1 MDVKSLII
9 TKVEEKEEQKVQKTT
24 KPKAAVEYSIALADN
39 CDLAIVR
46 KTSRTEQMLVMIIS
60 QFLNPKTT
68 SFYIKDMKTGNIDEL
83 DIHTESKYLPK
94 LKKFFQDLQEPLDTG
109 LAWWPT
115 INRFDISY
123 ERFGMLDRENMVK
136 MAKDGIPIFNLAG
149 WTYNELISFYGSN
162 RNIFLYAYKNMS
174 LDKMNSSK
182 FFRFIKNFNLTN
194 DDAKYFID
202 KLMISPVS
210 NFDVYSGYTLLIQ
223 HCKIRRLIDY
233 LLFDIYYQG
242 YYSIAGAL
250 SSLEDFYRCQL
261 ALYGKVKEK
270 YPKYLATEHN
280 IAVFKYNLVREQI
293 ESKDFEDFVNSEEYT
308 NLNYDVQGQRYCIIT
323 PKLPSDLADEGT
335 NLNHCVKTYISKV
348 AKQESKILFLRERKA
363 RENSLVTIEVKNNTV
378 IQVKG
383 MRNRQPNTEEMKFVN
398 LWADKNNLTVSQYV

>member
-9 TKVEEKEEQKVQKTT
+9 TKAEEKEEKEVKKVT

-46 KTSRTEQMLVMIIS
+46 KTARTEQMLVIIVS
-60 QFLNPKTT
+60 QFLNEKTT

-83 DIHTESKYLPK
+83 NIGIESNYLPK
-94 LKKFFQDLQEPLDTG
+94 MKKFFQDLQEPLDTG
-109 LAWWPT
+109 LAWWPI
-115 INRFDISY
+115 INRSDINY
-123 ERFGMLDRENMVK
+123 EHFGMLARENMVK
-136 MAKDGIPIFNLAG
+136 MAKDGIPIFELAG
-149 WTYNELISFYGSN
+149 WSYNELISFYSEN
-162 RNIFLYAYKNMS
+162 RNIFLYAYKNMP

-182 FFRFIKNFNLTN
+182 FFRFIKTFKLTN

-202 KLMISPVS
+202 KSMVSPVS
-210 NFDVYSGYTLLIQ
+210 NFDVYSGYPLLTQ

-233 LLFDIYYQG
+233 LLFDTYYQG
-242 YYSIAGAL
+242 YYGLTGAL
-250 SSLEDFYRCQL
+250 RDLEDFYRCQL
-261 ALYGKVKEK
+261 GLYKKVKEK

-280 IAVFKYNLVREQI
+280 IALFKYNLVKEQI
-293 ESKDFEDFVNSEEYT
+293 ESQEFESFVNSDEYT
-308 NLNYDVQGQRYCIIT
+308 GLNYDVQGQRYCIIT
-323 PKLPSDLADEGT
+323 PKEPSELADEGT

-348 AKQESKILFLRERKA
+348 AKKESKILFLRERKA